1 MRVLSVLLLCGAIL
15 PATAGAQSLADIAR
29 QEEARRKGVA
39 DAPKVYTNKDLKP
52 AQAQAPASTP
62 PSAVSAT
69 ASSTEAAAPSPA
81 PAPGKGAPTKDAAA
95 KDLAAKDRSK
105 PLGEDEWRGRMK
117 ALTDSAEHDRLLL
130 DALQSRVNALTSDV
144 TSRDDPAQRAALMA
158 ERVKAL
164 AEMDRLK
171 KALAEDK
178 AAAAALEEE
187 ARRAGVPPGWLR

>member
-15 PATAGAQSLADIAR
+15 PATAGAQSLANIAR

-52 AQAQAPASTP
+52 AQAPAPAP
-62 PSAVSAT
+62 PSESAA

-81 PAPGKGAPTKDAAA
+81 SAPGKGAPTKDAAA
-95 KDLAAKDRSK
+95 KDPAAKDRSK

-130 DALQSRVNALTSDV
+130 DALQARVNALTSDV
-144 TSRDDPAQRAALMA
+144 TNRDDPAQRAVLTV

-171 KALAEDK
+171 KALADDK